1 MNGKARAFAIAL
13 CMAAILVLACVP
25 AASAGHAQKAEGTW
39 TWVPSSFDTRE
50 VDGGSQYAVGD
61 EEGTWVGTFTGRSH
75 DDFAG
80 VIPPDGSIGG
90 ALTVVFHGRVNHARG
105 TMVMFLTW
113 WAPYTSLFMDGTWE
127 IVYTSGGL
135 EHLRGSGT
143 WVSLLDK
150 EGQPTSAADYSGKL
164 WRD

>member
-1 MNGKARAFAIAL
+1 MTGKTRTFALAL
-13 CMAAILVLACVP
+13 CVAAILVVVCVP
-25 AASAGHAQKAEGTW
+25 PAFAGHSQKAEGTW
-39 TWVPSSFDTRE
+39 TWVNSSFSTRD
-50 VDGGSQYAVGD
+50 VDNHAQYAIGD

-80 VIPPDGSIGG
+80 VIPPDQSIGG

-113 WAPYTSLFMDGTWE
+113 WAPFTSLFMDGTWE
-127 IVYTSGGL
+127 IVYASRGL

-143 WVSLLDK
+143 WVSLLD
-150 EGQPTSAADYSGKL
+150 ETGTPISAAHYTGKL
-164 WRD
+164 WKD

>member
-1 MNGKARAFAIAL
+1 MNGKTRSFVLAL
-13 CMAAILVLACVP
+13 CVAAILAMVCVP
-25 AASAGHAQKAEGTW
+25 AASAGHSQTAKGTW
-39 TWVPSSFDTRE
+39 TWDNTSFNTRD

-61 EEGTWVGTFTGRSH
+61 EEGAWVGTFTGTSH

-80 VIPPDGSIGG
+80 VIPPDQSIGG

-127 IVYTSGGL
+127 IVYASRGL
-135 EHLRGSGT
+135 RHLRGAGT
-143 WVSLLDK
+143 WVSLVD
-150 EGQPTSAADYSGKL
+150 ETNTPISAAHYTGKI